1 MNIFSMLFVKNNF
14 DNLSPDEF
22 KNKLNEDKKSVLID
36 VRTKAEFSASRIPQA
51 KLIDISS
58 SSFSGEIEKLDK
70 TKSYFVYCQS
80 GMRSRA
86 ACSNMKKLG
95 FENVYNL
102 SGGISGWNGRLER

>member
-1 MNIFSMLFVKNNF
+1 MNIFSMLFANNIE
-14 DNLSPDEF
+14 NLSPDEF
-22 KNKLNEDKKSVLID
+22 KRKMEEDKKAVLID
-36 VRTKAEFSASRIPQA
+36 VRTKPEFIQGRIPKA

-58 SSFSGEIEKLDK
+58 SSFTAEIAKLDK
-70 TKSYFVYCQS
+70 NRPYFVYCQS

-102 SGGISGWNGRLER
+102 AGGISRWNGKLDR